1 MPDFSS
7 GGYELGAFGN
17 IWVKMNV
24 LHKAG
29 QYADGHTHS
38 FDHVSLL
45 VKGKVEV
52 EIEGHPP
59 REFTAPTFIV
69 IRKEYRHKFTALED
83 DSVWYCVFALSDI
96 QDQFLDEVQDI
107 FAGKHDPM
115 GLGDNPEWE
124 GPLAKATVLTANNFV

>member
-1 MPDFSS
+1 MSDFSS

-24 LHKAG
+24 LHRAG
-29 QYADGHTHS
+29 QYVDGHTHS

-52 EIEGHPP
+52 EIEGYPP
-59 REFTAPTFIV
+59 KEFTAPTFIV
-69 IRKEYRHKFTALED
+69 IRKEHRHKFTALED

-96 QDQFLDEVQDI
+96 QDQFLDEVKDI

-115 GLGDNPEWE
+115 GLGDNAEFG
-124 GPLAKATVLTANNFV
+124 GPLAKATVLSANNFV

>member
-1 MPDFSS
+1 MSNFQD
-7 GGYELGAFGN
+7 GGYELGSFGN

-29 QYADGHTHS
+29 QFAEGHTHS

-52 EIEGHPP
+52 EIAGYPP

-69 IRKEYRHKFTALED
+69 IRKEYEHKFTALED
-83 DSVWYCVFALSDI
+83 DSVWYCVFSLKDI
-96 QDQFLDEVQDI
+96 EGLFLDEVKDI
-107 FAGKHDPM
+107 FSGKHDPM
-115 GLGDNPEWE
+115 SLGDNPEQI
-124 GPLAKATVLTANNFV
+124 GPLAQATILSANNFV